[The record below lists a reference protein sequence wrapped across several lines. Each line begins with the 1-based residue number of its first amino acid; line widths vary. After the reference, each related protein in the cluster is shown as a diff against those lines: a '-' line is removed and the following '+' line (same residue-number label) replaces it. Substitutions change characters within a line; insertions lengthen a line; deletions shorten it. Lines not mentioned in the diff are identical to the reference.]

1 MSYKNLKLIGAALV
15 LTTLSSPALAVPTQD
30 LTVGNGKK
38 FCVGNYFPGQGFSHG
53 WVIWWPCWLG

>member
-1 MSYKNLKLIGAALV
+1 MSNKKLRLIGAALV
-15 LTTLSSPALAVPTQD
+15 LSALSSQALASPVD
-30 LTVGNGKK
+30 DYSVGKGKS